1 MGIGLGGQM
10 DISAKLSREAIS
22 TRSWLDHN
30 PDALLDE
37 LEQELLEDINKLGI
51 GPEVSVGKPRR

>member
-1 MGIGLGGQM
+1 M